1 MEGSMLCPVCQTET
15 EKSVLF
21 CPKCGTRIVQVQS
34 IGNVGFDVRNIIQ
47 GASTFYKGKLLR
59 VYIGM
64 ILIGIPVTIA
74 FLVLGAAGGDE
85 SILRLGIFSI
95 VVANLV
101 PFALAEYCKAIRTRY
116 LIAAVEL
123 VVMILIGDWISHWL
137 RAEFFHT
144 WYYLVRLTLPVNVAI
159 LLMIVPF
166 FIFTFLFQLQF
177 DINLIR
183 AFREAGRL
191 IVRNLPS
198 TIIMSAVLS
207 FLTVGAFYA
216 YLVPGVILLPLIS
229 YAWVFYHREKLKKRR
244 KKRDTSDEDPESG
257 LLD

>member
-1 MEGSMLCPVCQTET
+1 MLCPVCQIET

-21 CPKCGTRIVQVQS
+21 CPKCGTRIIQVQS
-34 IGNVGFDVRNIIQ
+34 IGNVGFDVRKIIQ

-64 ILIGIPVTIA
+64 FLIGIPVTIA
-74 FLVLGAAGGDE
+74 FLMLGAAGGDE

-101 PFALAEYCKAIRTRY
+101 PFALAEYRKAIRTRY

-123 VVMILIGDWISHWL
+123 VVMILIGHWISHWL
-137 RAEFFHT
+137 RAEFYQT
-144 WYYLVRLTLPVNVAI
+144 WGYLGQLSLPVAVAI
-159 LLMIVPF
+159 LLMMVPF
-166 FIFTFLFQLQF
+166 FIFTFLFHLKF

-183 AFREAGRL
+183 AFGEAGRL
-191 IVRNLPS
+191 IARNLPS

-216 YLVPGVILLPLIS
+216 YLIPGVILLPLIS
-229 YAWVFYHREKLKKRR
+229 YAWVSSHREKHIKRR

-257 LLD
+257 LPD